1 MGTIYTLLMIGLLI
15 AVVFLTGKVLKLQMN
30 FYVLKFQNMENEN
43 ENQNKLSE
51 IDSILHLLV
60 ENTKFIKDDKEDN
73 KTEPIEHNPLL
84 DYRNDLIKTL
94 KFQKAKIKNVG
105 DFQAW
110 YSDKQGKVINVAED
124 TISIEQDENIY
135 ITDEGL
141 YILKEHVTL
150 VK

>member
-1 MGTIYTLLMIGLLI
+1 MKIIYTLLMIGLLI
-15 AVVFLTGKVLKLQMN
+15 VVVLLTVKVLKLQMN
-30 FYVLKFQNMENEN
+30 FYVMKFQNMDNEN
-43 ENQNKLSE
+43 DSHNKFSE
-51 IDSILHLLV
+51 IDAILEILV
-60 ENTKFIKDDKEDN
+60 EKATFIKDEPI
-73 KTEPIEHNPLL
+73 EPIEHNPLL

-94 KFQKAKIKNVG
+94 TFKKAKIKNVG
-105 DFQAW
+105 KFQAW
-110 YSDKQGKVINVAED
+110 YSDKQSKIINVAED

>member
-1 MGTIYTLLMIGLLI
+1 MGTIYTLFMIALLI
-15 AVVFLTGKVLKLQMN
+15 AVVFLTGKVLRLQMN

-43 ENQNKLSE
+43 DNQNRFSE

-60 ENTKFIKDDKEDN
+60 EKATFFKDE
-73 KTEPIEHNPLL
+73 EPVEHNPLL

-105 DFQAW
+105 DFQSW
-110 YSDKQGKVINVAED
+110 YSDKQGKIINVAED

-141 YILKEHVTL
+141 YIFREHVTL
-150 VK
+150 IKK

>member
-1 MGTIYTLLMIGLLI
+1 MEIIYTLLMIGLLI
-15 AVVFLTGKVLKLQMN
+15 VVVLLAGKVLKLQMN

-43 ENQNKLSE
+43 DNQNRFSE

-60 ENTKFIKDDKEDN
+60 EKATFFKDE
-73 KTEPIEHNPLL
+73 EPVEHNPLL

-94 KFQKAKIKNVG
+94 KFKKAKIKNVG
-105 DFQAW
+105 KFQSW
-110 YSDKQGKVINVAED
+110 YSDKQGKIINVAED

>member
-1 MGTIYTLLMIGLLI
+1 MEIIYILLMIGLLI

-30 FYVLKFQNMENEN
+30 FYVLKFQTMENEN
-43 ENQNKLSE
+43 DSQNKFSE

-60 ENTKFIKDDKEDN
+60 EKASFFKDEV
-73 KTEPIEHNPLL
+73 EHNPLL

-94 KFQKAKIKNVG
+94 TFKKAKIKNVG
-105 DFQAW
+105 TFQAW
-110 YSDKQGKVINVAED
+110 YSDKQSKIINVAED
-124 TISIEQDENIY
+124 TISIEQDENLY

-150 VK
+150 IK

>member
-1 MGTIYTLLMIGLLI
+1 MEITYILLMIGLLI

-43 ENQNKLSE
+43 DNQNKSSE
-51 IDSILHLLV
+51 IDAILNLLV
-60 ENTKFIKDDKEDN
+60 EKATFFKD
-73 KTEPIEHNPLL
+73 EPIEHNPLL

-94 KFQKAKIKNVG
+94 KFKKAKINNVG
-105 DFQAW
+105 TFQAW
-110 YSDKQGKVINVAED
+110 YSDKQGKIINVAED

-135 ITDEGL
+135 ITDAGL
-141 YILKEHVTL
+141 YIFREHVTL

>member
-43 ENQNKLSE
+43 DNQNKFSE

-60 ENTKFIKDDKEDN
+60 EKAIFIKD
-73 KTEPIEHNPLL
+73 EPIEHNPLL

-94 KFQKAKIKNVG
+94 TFKKAKIKNVG
-105 DFQAW
+105 KFQAW
-110 YSDKQGKVINVAED
+110 YSDKQSKIINVAED
-124 TISIEQDENIY
+124 TISIEQDENLY

-150 VK
+150 IK

>member
-43 ENQNKLSE
+43 DNQNKFSE

-60 ENTKFIKDDKEDN
+60 EKASFFKDE
-73 KTEPIEHNPLL
+73 IEHNPLL

-94 KFQKAKIKNVG
+94 TFKKAKIKNVVG
-105 DFQAW
+105 DFQSW
-110 YSDKQGKVINVAED
+110 YSNLEGEIINVAED

-135 ITDEGL
+135 ITDAGL
-141 YILKEHVTL
+141 YIFKEHVTL
-150 VK
+150 IK

>member
-1 MGTIYTLLMIGLLI
+1 MIGLLI

-43 ENQNKLSE
+43 DNQNKFSE

-60 ENTKFIKDDKEDN
+60 EKATFFKDEEPI
-73 KTEPIEHNPLL
+73 EPIEHNPLL

>member
-30 FYVLKFQNMENEN
+30 FYVLKFQNMENESDSH
-43 ENQNKLSE
+43 NKFAE
-51 IDSILHLLV
+51 IDEVLQLLI
-60 ENTKFIKDDKEDN
+60 EKAKFIEN
-73 KTEPIEHNPLL
+73 EPTEHNPLL

-94 KFQKAKIKNVG
+94 KFKKAKIKNVG
-105 DFQAW
+105 KFQSW
-110 YSDKQGKVINVAED
+110 YSDKQGKIINVAED